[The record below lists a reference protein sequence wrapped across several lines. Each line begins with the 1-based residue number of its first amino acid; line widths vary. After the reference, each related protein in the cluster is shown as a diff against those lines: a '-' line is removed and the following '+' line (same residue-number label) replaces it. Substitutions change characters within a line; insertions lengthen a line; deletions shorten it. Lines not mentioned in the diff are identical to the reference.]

1 MSQRTFWSPQDTTG
15 SHDMWLEKEREAKIG
30 GSGIFRVR
38 NLAESVQ
45 GSFHLA
51 TAGNTT
57 SGTVWIERFWTPGI
71 QKQLIWII
79 LAQDLMKLQSP
90 EGMTGV
96 GGSISKMTDDGS
108 STEIPQHIHLS
119 NLFNMSCLESKP
131 CFKLR
136 DYFFLILW
144 WLLIA

>member
-1 MSQRTFWSPQDTTG
+1 
-15 SHDMWLEKEREAKIG
+15 
-30 GSGIFRVR
+30 
-38 NLAESVQ
+38 
-45 GSFHLA
+45 
-51 TAGNTT
+51 
-57 SGTVWIERFWTPGI
+57 
-71 QKQLIWII
+71 
-79 LAQDLMKLQSP
+79 MKLQSP

-144 WLLIA
+144 